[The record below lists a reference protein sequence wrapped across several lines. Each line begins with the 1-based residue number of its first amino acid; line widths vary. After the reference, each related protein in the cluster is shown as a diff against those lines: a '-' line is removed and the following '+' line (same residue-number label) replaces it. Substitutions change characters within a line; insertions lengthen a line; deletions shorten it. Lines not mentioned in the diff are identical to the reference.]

1 MDITLNFREW
11 LMLEGK
17 VTIHLPKTEQV
28 DNFDCGPA
36 ALWAIL
42 QYYKC
47 EPDDYDAF
55 IKECKATKKDG
66 TEPEDLIR
74 VAKNY
79 GLFTREV
86 HNMTIEHLERVLTQG
101 KPVIVDIQ
109 AWGHEK
115 YYKTLQSGH
124 YAIAI
129 GFDDK
134 RIYFE
139 DPSLHTRRR
148 GSILKKEFL
157 ERWRDKK
164 VSGEILNQYGIIV
177 WKNKKNK
184 DVDYLKSAK
193 KIK

>member
-1 MDITLNFREW
+1 
-11 LMLEGK
+11 MLESK

-47 EPDDYDAF
+47 EPDDYDDF
-55 IKECKATKKDG
+55 VKECKATKKNG
-66 TEPEDLIR
+66 CGPEDMVR
-74 VAKNY
+74 VAKKY
-79 GLFTREV
+79 GLFTKEV
-86 HNMTIEHLERVLTQG
+86 HDMTIEYLEKVLQQG
-101 KPVIVDIQ
+101 KPVIVTIQ
-109 AWGHEK
+109 AWGQEK

-129 GFDDK
+129 GFDEK

-139 DPSLHTRRR
+139 DPSLHTRKR
-148 GSILKKEFL
+148 GSIPKKEFL

-164 VSGEILNQYGIIV
+164 VNGEVLNQYGIIV
-177 WKNKKNK
+177 WKNKKHK